1 LIRPLIVGV
10 AVGGSTALIAW
21 SPLIPD
27 PLALHS
33 IVLAL
38 IGAIYVGFGLSDGRV
53 SMALLEVSVATAFLV
68 LALLG
73 LWWAPILIAAGL
85 ALHGLW
91 DLAHRPRGIPTR
103 LPSWYP
109 LFCAAV
115 DFVLA
120 GAFVVLAGELVSR
133 T

>member
-1 LIRPLIVGV
+1 MVVGV
-10 AVGGSTALIAW
+10 AVGALTTWIAW
-21 SPLIPD
+21 SPLVPD
-27 PLALHS
+27 SRAFHS
-33 IVLAL
+33 VLLAL
-38 IGAIYVGFGLSDGRV
+38 IGAIYVGFGLADGRL
-53 SMALLEVSVATAFLV
+53 SIAALELPVATGFLV

-73 LWWAPILIAAGL
+73 LWCAPMFIAVGL

-109 LFCAAV
+109 VFCAAV

-120 GAFVVLAGELVSR
+120 GAFVVLARELFTGS
-133 T
+133 